1 MFSRFDD
8 INILSGDS
16 GHLNADLE
24 PSDPSTMFMGFCC
37 YLGGDHPKGICT
49 RAYLARSRLTGPNV
63 TVTAT
68 HPGPLCTHTKFFT
81 SNEHETYIPMIIYN

>member
-8 INILSGDS
+8 INILSEYS

-24 PSDPSTMFMGFCC
+24 PGAPRTVFMGFCC
-37 YLGGDHPKGICT
+37 YPGRDHPKGICT
-49 RAYLARSRLTGPNV
+49 CACLAGSRLTGPNV

-81 SNEHETYIPMIIYN
+81 SNEHKTYFPMIIYN